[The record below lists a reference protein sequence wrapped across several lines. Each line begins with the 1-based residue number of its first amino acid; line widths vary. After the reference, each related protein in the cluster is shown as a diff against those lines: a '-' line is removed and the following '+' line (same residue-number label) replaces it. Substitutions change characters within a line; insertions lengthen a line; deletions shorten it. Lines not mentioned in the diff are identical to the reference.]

1 VFLTASDRLL
11 LTNLTALLLLMEISA
26 VQMPEPNVDNCSKTL
41 VPVTSMA
48 SSSPLEVLRLSSL
61 PSPWLED
68 SLEDL
73 RLCLV
78 TALTMEVLL
87 EL

>member
-26 VQMPEPNVDNCSKTL
+26 VQMPEPNVDNYSKTL

>member
-1 VFLTASDRLL
+1 
-11 LTNLTALLLLMEISA
+11 MEISA
-26 VQMPEPNVDNCSKTL
+26 VQITEPDVDKYSKTL

-48 SSSPLEVLRLSSL
+48 SSLPLEVLRLSNL

-68 SLEDL
+68 SLEDP

>member
-1 VFLTASDRLL
+1 
-11 LTNLTALLLLMEISA
+11 MEISA
-26 VQMPEPNVDNCSKTL
+26 VQITEPDVDKYSKTL

-48 SSSPLEVLRLSSL
+48 SSLPLEVLRLSSL
-61 PSPWLED
+61 PSLWLED
-68 SLEDL
+68 SLEDP